1 MLSVWDPPLML
12 KGLAL
17 RRVAERR
24 TAVEARRSETAEAGA
39 LKAALRAGSASRT
52 QSGRAAV

>member
-24 TAVEARRSETAEAGA
+24 TAVEARRSETAEA
-39 LKAALRAGSASRT
+39 
-52 QSGRAAV
+52 